1 MACAQR
7 YVNKVVIVTGGTRGI
22 GRGIV
27 KVFVQNGAKVVF
39 CAQET
44 ELSAGQ
50 SLESVLNKEGLGSCT
65 FVSCDVT
72 KEDDI
77 KRLINVTIERFGQ
90 IDCLVNNAGWHPPH
104 KTTDETTA
112 EEFRDLLN
120 LNLISYFLTSKYA
133 LPYLRKTQ
141 GNIINLSSLV
151 ASIGQKD
158 AAPYVATKGAIT
170 AMTKAMAV
178 DESRYQVRVNCISP
192 SNIMT
197 PLWEELAGRTE
208 DAAATVKG
216 GENAQ
221 VGVHKPYLSLS
232 CGSLRFVSSS
242 FKAADLTI
250 ERNPVLKPKP
260 EPSTLVFGKQ
270 FSDHMLTISW
280 SAAGGWEAPQIK
292 PFQNLSLH
300 PASSALH
307 YSIELFEGMK
317 AFRGVDNR
325 IRLFRPMLNMERMY
339 RSTER
344 SCLPLFDKDE
354 LIKCINKL
362 VEIDQEWVPYST
374 DASLY
379 IRPTFI
385 GTEPSL
391 GVSRAG
397 HALLFV
403 IVGPVGPYF
412 ATGGFSPVSLLAD
425 PRYVRAW
432 RGGVG
437 EYKMGG
443 NYGPTIAVQSEAAR
457 QKCQQ
462 VLWLYGENE
471 EITEVGTMNLF
482 IYWTTE
488 KGEKELVTPPLDGI
502 ILPGVTRQS
511 LLDLAREW
519 GDFKVTERR
528 VLMKE
533 LIDALDDGRILE
545 VFGSGTACVVCPVG
559 SLLYRGQTYQIPTMK
574 NGPDLAKR
582 FHKEL
587 TDIQYGRTQRDWAPL
602 II

>member
-1 MACAQR
+1 HNLFLCFKAL
-7 YVNKVVIVTGGTRGI
+7 N
-22 GRGIV
+22 GR
-27 KVFVQNGAKVVF
+27 
-39 CAQET
+39 
-44 ELSAGQ
+44 
-50 SLESVLNKEGLGSCT
+50 
-65 FVSCDVT
+65 
-72 KEDDI
+72 
-77 KRLINVTIERFGQ
+77 
-90 IDCLVNNAGWHPPH
+90 
-104 KTTDETTA
+104 
-112 EEFRDLLN
+112 
-120 LNLISYFLTSKYA
+120 FL
-133 LPYLRKTQ
+133 Q
-141 GNIINLSSLV
+141 
-151 ASIGQKD
+151 
-158 AAPYVATKGAIT
+158 
-170 AMTKAMAV
+170 
-178 DESRYQVRVNCISP
+178 
-192 SNIMT
+192 
-197 PLWEELAGRTE
+197 
-208 DAAATVKG
+208 
-216 GENAQ
+216 
-221 VGVHKPYLSLS
+221 PYLSLS

-307 YSIELFEGMK
+307 YSIE
-317 AFRGVDNR
+317 
-325 IRLFRPMLNMERMY
+325 
-339 RSTER
+339 
-344 SCLPLFDKDE
+344 LFDKDE

>member
-1 MACAQR
+1 HTLFLCFKAL
-7 YVNKVVIVTGGTRGI
+7 N
-22 GRGIV
+22 GR
-27 KVFVQNGAKVVF
+27 
-39 CAQET
+39 
-44 ELSAGQ
+44 
-50 SLESVLNKEGLGSCT
+50 
-65 FVSCDVT
+65 
-72 KEDDI
+72 
-77 KRLINVTIERFGQ
+77 
-90 IDCLVNNAGWHPPH
+90 
-104 KTTDETTA
+104 
-112 EEFRDLLN
+112 
-120 LNLISYFLTSKYA
+120 FL
-133 LPYLRKTQ
+133 Q
-141 GNIINLSSLV
+141 
-151 ASIGQKD
+151 
-158 AAPYVATKGAIT
+158 
-170 AMTKAMAV
+170 
-178 DESRYQVRVNCISP
+178 
-192 SNIMT
+192 
-197 PLWEELAGRTE
+197 
-208 DAAATVKG
+208 
-216 GENAQ
+216 
-221 VGVHKPYLSLS
+221 PYLSLS

-488 KGEKELVTPPLDGI
+488 KG
-502 ILPGVTRQS
+502 
-511 LLDLAREW
+511 
-519 GDFKVTERR
+519 

-587 TDIQYGRTQRDWAPL
+587 TDIQYGRTQRDWAPV